1 MVEKSIFFLSYVC
14 VCVCVEI
21 NWLARKN
28 IMLILKFK
36 LNNSN
41 CNYNLIDKAC
51 LLGDN
56 HVFQKNKQANLQY
69 FFCPWQSFVDP
80 DAISISLPENAT
92 KIRRNRLFSSII
104 NGNPVNSKCRWWTSS
119 ACSLCLLTSLPYR

>member
-1 MVEKSIFFLSYVC
+1 
-14 VCVCVEI
+14 
-21 NWLARKN
+21 
-28 IMLILKFK
+28 MLILKFK

-69 FFCPWQSFVDP
+69 FF
-80 DAISISLPENAT
+80 LPLAV
-92 KIRRNRLFSSII
+92 IRGPRCHLNLVA
-104 NGNPVNSKCRWWTSS
+104 GECDQDT
-119 ACSLCLLTSLPYR
+119 T